1 MASREYQHLQKRLD
15 KLQYDFNNL
24 VLALF
29 ELKILKVKTDED
41 GKPVINT
48 GKDGKSEV
56 Q

>member
-1 MASREYQHLQKRLD
+1 MASREYQHLQKKVD
-15 KLQYDFNNL
+15 KLQYDLNNL

-48 GKDGKSEV
+48 GKDEQPEV